1 MNKVIVMDNKNLV
14 NGSTALAPRVKPY
27 EPNKNDEYERLREA
41 NREKKKQL
49 AQARAKA
56 KTQAIGVIILILVV
70 GTALIGRY
78 AAVYNLQKNLSKVKS
93 DIHSISMEN
102 ENLKV
107 ELIKAS
113 NMQVVEDTA
122 KTKLNMV
129 TPDKSNVL
137 YTIEATKDYF
147 AKNTK
152 DNKSNIE
159 GNLVAKI
166 KNMLF

>member
-1 MNKVIVMDNKNLV
+1 MDNKNLI
-14 NGSTALAPRVKPY
+14 NGSTALAPKVKPY
-27 EPNKNDEYERLREA
+27 EPNKNYEYERLREA
-41 NREKKKQL
+41 NKEKKKKL

-56 KTQAIGVIILILVV
+56 KAQVIGVIILLLVT
-70 GTALIGRY
+70 GTAMIGRY

-93 DIHSISMEN
+93 EINNISMEN

-137 YTIEATKDYF
+137 YTTETAKDYF

-152 DNKSNIE
+152 DNKNNIE
-159 GNLVAKI
+159 ENLVAKI